1 MNIFRYTI
9 YTRVK
14 CLQLVHSMQTTREA
28 KHCFHI
34 ADAGAWEAMEIA
46 SLGCHGEPSVEGAQ
60 FLAFAG
66 KRHQNLPE
74 LRAKPWSA
82 TTLVQKGIVRNMTE
96 ITPVREISFY
106 VAALN
111 REQAEVWAAGKTQLF
126 VCACFPP
133 HSQLHP
139 HVFNPEDTGSVQ
151 PQTLFPLARVAWDAR
166 RKHGDKTQVGLAAHR
181 ETFGKGEKNKISLR
195 ERRWP
200 EQKCHKAGRGLTALA
215 FCRRDLALHTGLTI
229 KLERTAG
236 RMYSRSR
243 AASPSRPAVPARSP
257 APRNCKRA
265 APPAPH
271 GPTRWIPTALS
282 PPEGCPAA
290 ATGPRLPLPELTLPG
305 AGIAR
310 AQGSGGAAVGCKQVP
325 GATSVPFSTSPFS
338 SERERPA
345 QISEP
350 ALSKSAGTDI
360 TRYGL

>member
-166 RKHGDKTQVGLAAHR
+166 RKHGDKTQGNGRSCWNLLRAELLAAASTLLGIWDSPCSHR
-181 ETFGKGEKNKISLR
+181 SAF
-195 ERRWP
+195 
-200 EQKCHKAGRGLTALA
+200 KASAP
-215 FCRRDLALHTGLTI
+215 
-229 KLERTAG
+229 K
-236 RMYSRSR
+236 
-243 AASPSRPAVPARSP
+243 PSA
-257 APRNCKRA
+257 APRC
-265 APPAPH
+265 
-271 GPTRWIPTALS
+271 S
-282 PPEGCPAA
+282 
-290 ATGPRLPLPELTLPG
+290 
-305 AGIAR
+305 
-310 AQGSGGAAVGCKQVP
+310 
-325 GATSVPFSTSPFS
+325 SVLWVS
-338 SERERPA
+338 
-345 QISEP
+345 
-350 ALSKSAGTDI
+350 
-360 TRYGL
+360 Y